1 MELLCICF
9 TRAGLQPPSLGAARD
24 AVGGLHRL
32 WFSVLWI
39 DPVEYG
45 VGMFLATLSLG
56 SRIAANQE
64 GLQDCSSTDQQKN
77 GSVSAVHFFAGC
89 GS

>member
-1 MELLCICF
+1 MQLEDSIVY
-9 TRAGLQPPSLGAARD
+9 G
-24 AVGGLHRL
+24 
-32 WFSVLWI
+32 FSVLWF

-45 VGMFLATLSLG
+45 VGIFLATLYLG

-77 GSVSAVHFFAGC
+77 GSVSAAHFFAGC